1 MIKTRYIL
9 PVSLGCPKNEVDL
22 QYLLGKFETYNCFLT
37 FDLNVADYVLI
48 NTCSFIRKAKQEAIS
63 TILDLIENKKNFKYK
78 IIVGGCLVSLYKE
91 SLIELFPE
99 VNAFLEPGKS
109 FGKEI
114 FEYLDKNEI
123 YNNFENEFCNDN
135 ENRRFFI
142 ERPYEYLKIA
152 DGCSRKCS
160 YCLIPKIRGPYY
172 SYDRKFLL
180 EQAKDLALKGKREI
194 ILVAQD
200 VTYYGLDRKDSLFK
214 LLEGLE
220 AIEEIKWIRLM
231 YLYPDLLNKD
241 IIKFVSESRKVL
253 PYFDI
258 PMQHAS
264 EKVLR
269 YMRRNPD
276 SEKFLRLIDSIRE
289 NIPDSVI
296 RSTFI
301 VGHPGEDEKEF
312 DKLVNFLEK
321 IKLNWAGFFSYSRE
335 EDTLSYSM
343 DNQVKYV
350 EKKNR
355 LKIIQ
360 SIQQNITLKWR
371 QSLVGKSFEVLV
383 ENDLN
388 KYNVGR
394 SFMEAPDIDSFIR
407 FRGSEKVEIGDF
419 VRILITKNKGFKLE
433 GELIE

>member
-1 MIKTRYIL
+1 MTKARYIL

-37 FDLNVADYVLI
+37 FDLNLADYVFI

-63 TILDLIENKKNFKYK
+63 TILDFVVDKKNFKYK
-78 IIVGGCLVSLYKE
+78 IIVGGCLVSLYKD
-91 SLIELFPE
+91 SLIELFPD
-99 VNAFLEPGKS
+99 VSAFLEPGRS
-109 FGKEI
+109 FGEEI
-114 FEYLDKNEI
+114 FEYLDKNIVYCNFKNEI
-123 YNNFENEFCNDN
+123 CSDN
-135 ENRRFFI
+135 ENRKFFV
-142 ERPYEYLKIA
+142 ERPFEYLKIA

-160 YCLIPKIRGPYY
+160 YCLIPKIRGPYH
-172 SYDRKFLL
+172 SYERQFLL
-180 EQAKDLALKGKREI
+180 DQAKDLAQKGKKEI

-200 VTYYGLDRKDSLFK
+200 VTFYGLDRKDSLLK

-220 AIEEIKWIRLM
+220 NIEEIRWIRLM
-231 YLYPDLLNKD
+231 YLYPDLLSED
-241 IIKFVSESRKVL
+241 VIKFVSGSKKVL

-276 SEKFLRLIDSIRE
+276 SERFLRLIDSIRE

-312 DKLVNFLEK
+312 DKLINFLEK

-343 DNQVKYV
+343 NEQVKYV
-350 EKKNR
+350 EKKKR
-355 LKIIQ
+355 LKIAY
-360 SIQQNITLKWR
+360 SIQQDITLKWR

-407 FRGSEKVEIGDF
+407 FRGNKKVEIGDF
-419 VRILITKNKGFKLE
+419 IRILITKNKGFKLE
-433 GELIE
+433 GKLIE